1 MTALVEREN
10 MINEENKNNKMVK
23 TNDNNLIEEEE
34 PQDPT
39 FCGVGMDDMVLPCGM
54 GGAVATATLPRE
66 LISRLSLLPESSSAD
81 SKQQNSSNNDLV
93 SSLYSDNITCLC
105 GPGKLSE
112 DENDPI
118 PASVLSD
125 PNRSICVVTTAALP
139 WRTGTAVNPLL
150 RALYLVRFQREHQ
163 RVDDADG
170 GETNSKGSVA
180 LVIPW
185 LESSEERNKL
195 YGATNKFS
203 DGPQGMKEQE
213 QWIKQYAKERCD
225 MEVEANE
232 LKYIWYPA
240 FYLASFGSIF
250 PKVDLCNYIPS
261 ELVDVAIL
269 EEPEHLN
276 WFRMPNKEPSS
287 GCVSAAASSE
297 ADDEKQVVGK
307 DEVEKFYAVDDQV
320 AGGDKGGKVDVKQIH
335 SLMDTGATS
344 DDESVTPTPPQTGE
358 NTQYNKL
365 GWTHRFLFVVGIVH
379 TNYEE
384 YARQYGIGAS
394 LIAAP
399 AIGALSALT
408 MRAYCHQVIK
418 LSNTLPSFAPGKECT
433 CNVHGVRRE
442 FLEDG
447 STEGA
452 DNSDGETSPVYF
464 IGKLVWA
471 KGFDVMIELQE
482 RFRKKTGH
490 YFKIDIYG
498 GGPDEKAITRA
509 FHGRNHASPS
519 KRPPSPKDSSS
530 EMSAAPTDPKDL
542 NAAAVF
548 ANPNSLKTQSDE
560 TIEQMKQQRPRLASD
575 DILSSYHSLGFEI
588 SASKESITYVK
599 ENREQQTKCT
609 DPLHILSDLSGKSFS
624 TGVKTSHALYNIADS
639 SIKEIL
645 TLSFSKLKKKVK
657 GGEEPNFVFD
667 PPKSR
672 YELRRH
678 PIPAKFPGVIDHAQL
693 NNPNHKIFLNPS
705 TSEVLCTTSAEALAM
720 GKFVILPNHPSND
733 FFLQFTNCLAYD
745 TLDECAEKLQFAL
758 ENDPSPLSPEE
769 RRIFTW
775 EAATE
780 RLIDSSLVSIKEAR
794 ERATNGM
801 DKTDARIAF
810 FLAEGGKIGK
820 IFHNHK

>member
-1 MTALVEREN
+1 

-93 SSLYSDNITCLC
+93 SSLYSDNLTCLC

-170 GETNSKGSVA
+170 CETNSKGSVA

-344 DDESVTPTPPQTGE
+344 DDESVTPSPPQTGE

-408 MRAYCHQVIK
+408 MRAYCHQ
-418 LSNTLPSFAPGKECT
+418 
-433 CNVHGVRRE
+433 
-442 FLEDG
+442 
-447 STEGA
+447 
-452 DNSDGETSPVYF
+452 
-464 IGKLVWA
+464 
-471 KGFDVMIELQE
+471 GFDVMIELQE

-548 ANPNSLKTQSDE
+548 AYPNSLKTQSDE